1 MILTRKTLL
10 ALSAAGIAIALGA
23 TVAINHGASAAPHA
37 LTAQQKA
44 QQAARNAWS
53 DPETNTGPAPANP
66 FPKSH

>member
-44 QQAARNAWS
+44 ARNAWS